1 MADKDN
7 QKQNTETTENEAD
20 TEIIEEFV
28 PEEDEANPMGVI
40 KKLRDRIKK
49 LEAEKQ
55 EYLNGWQRSKADFV
69 NFKKQTDG
77 ERVQMIKFA
86 SKSLLEE
93 ILPVL
98 ESFDMAMANK
108 EAWEKVDKNWRAGVE
123 YIAKQLHTVLTGNGI
138 TEINPLG
145 EAFDLTKHEAVSFKP
160 VDKKEDDHKVIA
172 VLKKGYTLHGNVIT
186 PARVEI
192 GEFK

>member
-1 MADKDN
+1 MTDKDN
-7 QKQNTETTENEAD
+7 KKQDKDTTEVEAD
-20 TEIIEEFV
+20 NEIVEEFV

-55 EYLNGWQRSKADFV
+55 EYLNGWQRAQADFV
-69 NFKKQTDG
+69 NFKKQNEQD
-77 ERVQMIKFA
+77 RLQMIKFA

-108 EAWEKVDKNWRAGVE
+108 EAWEKVEKNWRSGVE

-145 EAFDLTKHEAVSFKP
+145 EAFDLTKHEAVSFKS
-160 VDKKEDDHKVIA
+160 VNKKEDDHKVLT
-172 VLKKGYTLHGNVIT
+172 VLKKGYTLKKN
-186 PARVEI
+186 
-192 GEFK
+192 